1 MLRMGLW
8 RRFGEFF
15 FCSCCFCFWNGNELG
30 NDRITALE
38 QLSQLPGAPS
48 VGMHDVPRQSVGEHL
63 GFGKDDDLGRDELDD
78 RLARKLLFILFSSF
92 TDTKTHYLQNTRGI
106 YTPSKTTPPPLPPP
120 HQPNQT
126 QTHGTLIQIP
136 TPSIENDAS
145 PSLRSE

>member
-1 MLRMGLW
+1 M
-8 RRFGEFF
+8 
-15 FCSCCFCFWNGNELG
+15 FCAGNGTELE

-38 QLSQLPGAPS
+38 QLSQLPGTPS

-78 RLARKLLFILFSSF
+78 RLARKSLFSFPLFSSF
-92 TDTKTHYLQNTRGI
+92 TDTKTHNLQNTRGI
-106 YTPSKTTPPPLPPP
+106 YTPFKTTLPPLPPP

-126 QTHGTLIQIP
+126 RTHGTLIQIP
-136 TPSIENDAS
+136 TPPITIAENDAS